1 MYDANTPTLD
11 TGARDSSTV
20 FEGLS
25 IRLAPAPIRKRIFA
39 FLIDISIVTVIA
51 YVYMFVA
58 IFVGALLLG
67 GTAGITSSLKG
78 AAGEVTMVL
87 AIALLILFILGSLA
101 LWHGYFCYYEH
112 KTGTTPGK
120 KVLGLRVV
128 SLNQGKLT
136 WGQVIFRDVFRYI
149 DAWMIFPGII
159 AMLMNDRK
167 QRIGD
172 MAANTMVVYSKE
184 REQKEQFLYLSSE
197 DYHALNESLQ
207 PRNMNK
213 DLCDS
218 FLRFAY
224 PFFVTGRANYT
235 RTEIEHW
242 LSRVKEHLGGNIDS
256 MSPELVL
263 RFFAEHCLQTLN
275 SLKGGNKNG

>member
-1 MYDANTPTLD
+1 MYDPNTPTVD
-11 TGARDSSTV
+11 ANSRDSSTV

-39 FLIDISIVTVIA
+39 FLIDVSILTVIA
-51 YVYMFVA
+51 YIYVFAA
-58 IFVGALLLG
+58 IFIGALLLG
-67 GTAGITSSLKG
+67 GTAGLMSSLRG
-78 AAGEVTMVL
+78 SAGDLPMVL
-87 AIALLILFILGSLA
+87 AIALVILFILGSLTI
-101 LWHGYFCYYEH
+101 WHGYFCYYEH
-112 KTGTTPGK
+112 KNGTTPGK
-120 KVLGLRVV
+120 RVLGLRVV

-136 WGQVIFRDVFRYI
+136 WGQVIFRDMFRYI
-149 DAWMIFPGII
+149 DAWMILPGLI

-172 MAANTMVVYSKE
+172 MAANTMVVHSKE

-197 DYHALNESLQ
+197 DYHALNETLQ
-207 PRNMNK
+207 PRNMSK
-213 DLCDS
+213 DLCDA

-235 RTEIEHW
+235 RSEIEHW
-242 LSRVKEHLGGNIDS
+242 LARVKEHLGGNIDS

-275 SLKGGNKNG
+275 SLKGGNNHG